1 MKFYMC
7 LYSFHNRTLKHLTEN
22 TFLVSRS
29 KYGNKVLKTI
39 VKHRTFTVYKWW
51 KRNRPGQDVS
61 GIIMVSKLME
71 STAGIQ
77 AIKEMISQKT
87 QVEVIEGDG
96 YNTVISR
103 IETEMGV
110 KIKKKIDHNHCV
122 KNIVKRLYDLRN
134 SKKAKISN
142 QVIQHFTKCINYIKT
157 NGEYCWNTSNKR
169 DDITEDASRSY

>member
-7 LYSFHNRTLKHLTEN
+7 LYSFHNRTLKHLTGH
-22 TFLVSRS
+22 TFLVSKI

-39 VKHRTFTVYKWW
+39 FKHRTFTVYKCW
-51 KRNRPGQDVS
+51 KRNRPGQKVRNHRCVWNHNGS
-61 GIIMVSKLME
+61 SKLME
-71 STAGIQ
+71 TTAGIQ

-87 QVEVIEGDG
+87 PVEVIEGDG

-122 KNIVKRLYDLRN
+122 KNIVKRLYYLLN
-134 SKKAKISN
+134 HKEA
-142 QVIQHFTKCINYIKT
+142 
-157 NGEYCWNTSNKR
+157 
-169 DDITEDASRSY
+169 